1 MSEKQYPFLHDE
13 ELRQGN
19 GSTRRVQAW
28 QRAANEYEKQPVQG
42 YVYPAA
48 RVESLGIG
56 EPKLERYHN
65 ESFVIWLE
73 NYLTSHPQT
82 VAAVLDIGGG
92 AGLYAEQLRNIFGDS
107 VTVFTT
113 GLSKKSAN
121 TLREHINHKNSFFS
135 YQSEIDVKDKIHPN
149 DLKWRSVLQLSDFP
163 EFDLMVDT
171 VGEFSYL
178 SDNES
183 EIKRYFLAIIH
194 KLRVGGHASIV
205 VGSNLELE
213 SAVLELDEIKG
224 NPKYSQVFEYHVEY
238 TDLPTGLK
246 KDEMHSVL
254 KIDKKTNLDV

>member
-1 MSEKQYPFLHDE
+1 MRDE
-13 ELRQGN
+13 ELRQN
-19 GSTRRVQAW
+19 NEPTHRIRAW
-28 QRAANEYEKQPVQG
+28 QNAANEHEKQPDHG
-42 YVYPAA
+42 YAYPAA

-65 ESFVIWLE
+65 ESFVAWLE
-73 NYLTSHPQT
+73 NYLTSHPQA
-82 VAAVLDIGGG
+82 VASVLDIGGG
-92 AGLYAEQLRNIFGDS
+92 AGLYAEQLRNVFGDR

-121 TLREHINHKNSFFS
+121 TLREHINDNNSFFS
-135 YQSEIDVKDKIHPN
+135 YQSEIGVKDKIHSN

-178 SDNES
+178 PDNES
-183 EIKRYFLAIIH
+183 EIKRYLLAIIH
-194 KLRVGGHASIV
+194 KLKVGGHASIV

-213 SAVLELDEIKG
+213 SAVLELDEIKS
-224 NPKYSQVFEYHVEY
+224 NPKYSQVFEYHVEQ

-254 KIDKKTNLDV
+254 KIDKKTNLDI